1 MYICI
6 YKTYVYMCIY
16 TYAHVYVG
24 ICIYIYIY
32 VCFIA
37 LPLCPSVSL
46 SLCIDFFC
54 APMLAQV
61 AFKTYHRTSLL
72 RFSFLSSTCRR

>member
-1 MYICI
+1 MYIQDI
-6 YKTYVYMCIY
+6 RIYVYIYICTCICRY
-16 TYAHVYVG
+16 M
-24 ICIYIYIY
+24 YIYIY